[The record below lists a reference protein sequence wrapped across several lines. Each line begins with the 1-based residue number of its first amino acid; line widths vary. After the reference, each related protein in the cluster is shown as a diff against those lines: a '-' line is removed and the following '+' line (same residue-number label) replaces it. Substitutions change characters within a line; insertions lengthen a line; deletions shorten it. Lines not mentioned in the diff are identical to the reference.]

1 MDTLSPVS
9 SLELFGADTADM
21 AMPAAPIV
29 KRIDVVGHIGQSED
43 HALSQSPVGPL
54 TRSH

>member
-1 MDTLSPVS
+1 VDTLSPVS